1 MIVTR
6 VALPNKANVLLL
18 EDILPVTLLA
28 DLHNDILDQFELG
41 HEDWVVSELE
51 QSSTRYQYKGTHT
64 TYNQLEEYM
73 SSPAMLARLQGEVQ
87 SPDLA
92 YSYMKLLVDLPG
104 YGPLKEHV
112 ELAGEHVAQIY
123 FTRTSDPYHGTS
135 VHNQQKELLFTL
147 PYRNNFGWFF
157 DVGTTVMHSRLQDV
171 LPGLKRFSLML
182 WYGYHYRDNK

>member
-18 EDILPVTLLA
+18 EDVLPPALLA
-28 DLHNDILDQFELG
+28 NLHNDILDRFAPG
-41 HEDWVVSELE
+41 DPDWTDLNLVN
-51 QSSTRYQYKGTHT
+51 SSTRYQYNGDHS
-64 TYNQLEEYM
+64 TYKELEDYM
-73 SSPAMLARLQGEVQ
+73 SSPAMLSRLQGEIQ
-87 SPDLA
+87 SPDLG

-104 YGPLKEHV
+104 YGPLREHL

-123 FTRTSDPYHGTS
+123 FTRSSHPYHGTS
-135 VHNQQKELLFTL
+135 IHNQQKELLFTL

-171 LPGLKRFSLML
+171 LPGLNRFSLML
-182 WYGYHYRDNK
+182 WYGYHHR

>member
-18 EDILPVTLLA
+18 EDVLPVTLLA
-28 DLHNDILDQFELG
+28 DLHNDILDRFEPG
-41 HEDWVVSELE
+41 HEDWVIPESD

-64 TYNQLEEYM
+64 TYNQVEEYM
-73 SSPAMLARLQGEVQ
+73 SSSAMLARLQGEVQ

-92 YSYMKLLVDLPG
+92 YSYMRLLVDLPG

-123 FTRTSDPYHGTS
+123 FTRTPDPYHGTS
-135 VHNQQKELLFTL
+135 IHNQQRDLLFTL
-147 PYRNNFGWFF
+147 PYRDNFGWFF

-171 LPGLKRFSLML
+171 LPGLNRFSLML
-182 WYGYHYRDNK
+182 WYGYHYR